1 MRTRFRLHEPQGLA
15 KRNLSGRPLA
25 NPTKARPNFAGRVLT
40 LGIIAACAL
49 ALSPEPALGQ
59 RGGSGSSHTGGGH
72 VGLGGVH
79 SSGGISHSQSA
90 TVARPVSAA
99 TGARNASANTTP
111 NARTGN
117 ATVSSPAIIPPA
129 SVHFGSS
136 VVTTPGGDYPV
147 VDKKTRIVTIG
158 FPPRSPNEP
167 RISSPASGSRTTF
180 SGEGDHFWEEQ
191 VQRPPTSPVP
201 QHQRVPVATPPT
213 AAAPS
218 RSAPHP
224 PAVTSPASGRETQRT
239 LSIARP
245 TVTSPPH
252 VWPPR
257 KGSPR
262 SPHVGFGFFEFGFGY
277 PFLGFGFVPEC
288 VPLWVEPWASGC
300 EPFGYWNGYGVAYN
314 GGVYQAEDAQG
325 IEQSSQEPVSTYDPA
340 PETSPEE
347 IEAEKILV
355 VLFMKNGAVYAVTNY
370 WIADGKLHYL
380 TSYGGENTIEMD
392 DLDLQKTVDVNA
404 KRGVDFTLKP
414 SPDKSQPDQ
423 PQPQQQDQSQ
433 QKG

>member
-1 MRTRFRLHEPQGLA
+1 MRTRSRLCESQGHA
-15 KRNLSGRPLA
+15 RRNFSDRLLA
-25 NPTKARPNFAGRVLT
+25 NPTETLLRFPRRVPA
-40 LGIIAACAL
+40 LGIMVACAL
-49 ALSPEPALGQ
+49 AVSPEAALGQ
-59 RGGSGSSHTGGGH
+59 RGGGWGSHAGGGH

-90 TVARPVSAA
+90 AVARPVSAA
-99 TGARNASANTTP
+99 TGAQSASANTTP
-111 NARTGN
+111 NARAGS
-117 ATVSSPAIIPPA
+117 ATVSTPGIIPPA
-129 SVHFGSS
+129 SAHFGSS
-136 VVTTPGGDYPV
+136 VVTSPGGDHPL
-147 VDKKTRIVTIG
+147 VDNKPRIVTIG

-218 RSAPHP
+218 RDAPHP
-224 PAVTSPASGRETQRT
+224 AAVTKPASGRGTQRT
-239 LSIARP
+239 LSIAQP

-257 KGSPR
+257 RGSPR
-262 SPHVGFGFFEFGFGY
+262 SPHVGFGFLEFGFGY
-277 PFLGFGFVPEC
+277 PFLGFGFGPEC
-288 VPLWVEPWASGC
+288 DPLWVEPWASGC
-300 EPFGYWNGYGVAYN
+300 DAFGYWNGYSVAYN
-314 GGVYQAEDAQG
+314 GGVYQTDAPQG
-325 IEQSSQEPVSTYDPA
+325 IEQSSQELVTTDVPA